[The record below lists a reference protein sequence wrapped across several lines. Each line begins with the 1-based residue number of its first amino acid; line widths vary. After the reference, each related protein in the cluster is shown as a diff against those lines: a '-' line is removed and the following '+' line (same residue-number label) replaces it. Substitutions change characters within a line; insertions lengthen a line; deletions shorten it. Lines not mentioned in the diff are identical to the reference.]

1 MNAVAASDPQHPSLF
16 SILRNRN
23 FALLWSGQA
32 ISQIGDGLFNVA
44 MMWLVLQLTGSAM
57 AMGTTVILTQLP
69 RLAFQLIGGVSVDRY
84 DRRMLM
90 LASDAIRGIVM
101 LVFAILVATNQI
113 QMIHIYILSMVFG
126 IVGAFFFPATSALVP
141 NIVEKDELV
150 PANSLLSLTQQGSQ
164 IFGPALAGIL
174 IAIPAIGIAGV
185 SFMNAASFAVGI
197 LGLLLMRLPAHLN
210 GARKTNN
217 SFWVEVGDGVRYL
230 FRFRVLVIIVFLAM
244 ALNFALAPASI
255 VVPIFAKN
263 NLGVGPEGFG
273 TLMSTLAVGMVLGS
287 IMIGMRPPRSQR
299 GIVVFLLTAVEG
311 IIFATLGLVPIFIV
325 SCILAFLMGFANGI
339 VNTILGA
346 MLQSLIAD
354 EYRGRV
360 FSLTSMI
367 AMGLMPISLA
377 IAGGLTDTVGASV
390 VFIVGGAICLVA
402 SLFGLTFR
410 EIRELQ

>member
-141 NIVEKDELV
+141 NIVQKDALV

-197 LGLLLMRLPAHLN
+197 LGLLLMRLPAYLN